1 MSKYIISKINL
12 WINLWITNIF
22 MGIDLCITILDKP
35 FMLLYNY
42 NMNNKKNAL
51 AHKIEAG
58 FLIINLLGV
67 LAIALLAF
75 YL

>member
-1 MSKYIISKINL
+1 
-12 WINLWITNIF
+12 